1 MMKKTMLLIASTT
14 LLSACGGEFSYK
26 SGASV
31 RDLEQTKKACGTSGG
46 EEAQLACIRAQ
57 GWTITK
63 LDDMDLFAEASVTEN
78 QPHARPESSKPMSEV
93 DNTLDNN
100 TSKAPSESKTP
111 STAKEQA
118 SQSEKATG
126 SAATTQK
133 PVPTVND
140 NTIYE
145 ISSWWKLGASAEM
158 MKADMNTCV
167 ASLGE
172 AHKPN
177 PVAQTYTRAFVV
189 CMFQKGWKGL
199 KANKT

>member
-1 MMKKTMLLIASTT
+1 MMKKIMLLMTTTT

-31 RDLEQTKKACGTSGG
+31 RDLEQTKKACSTSGG

-63 LDDMDLFAEASVTEN
+63 LDDMDLFAQATVTEN
-78 QPHARPESSKPMSEV
+78 QPHAKPESSQAANKP
-93 DNTLDNN
+93 DNTL
-100 TSKAPSESKTP
+100 SVLSESKTQE
-111 STAKEQA
+111 AENVQQEQA
-118 SQSEKATG
+118 NN
-126 SAATTQK
+126 SAAGTTTNQK
-133 PVPTVND
+133 ITPTVNE

-145 ISSWWKLGASAEM
+145 ISSWWKFGASAEM

-167 ASLGE
+167 ASLGD

>member
-1 MMKKTMLLIASTT
+1 MMKKIILLMTT
-14 LLSACGGEFSYK
+14 TILLSACGGEFSYK

-31 RDLEQTKKACGTSGG
+31 RDLEQTKKACSASGY
-46 EEAQLACIRAQ
+46 EEAQLACIRGQ

-63 LDDMDLFAEASVTEN
+63 LDDMDLFAQATVTEN
-78 QPHARPESSKPMSEV
+78 QPHARPESSQPV
-93 DNTLDNN
+93 
-100 TSKAPSESKTP
+100 SKADDTSRVFPESK
-111 STAKEQA
+111 AQEA
-118 SQSEKATG
+118 EKDQPAQTDN
-126 SAATTQK
+126 SAAGTTINQK
-133 PVPTVND
+133 ITPTVNE

-145 ISSWWKLGASAEM
+145 ISSWWKFGGSAEM
-158 MKADMNTCV
+158 MKTDMNTCV